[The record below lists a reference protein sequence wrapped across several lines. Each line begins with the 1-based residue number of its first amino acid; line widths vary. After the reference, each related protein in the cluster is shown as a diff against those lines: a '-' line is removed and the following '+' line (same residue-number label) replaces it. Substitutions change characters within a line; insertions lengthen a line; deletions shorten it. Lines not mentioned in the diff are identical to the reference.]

1 MLASVFG
8 NRWMA
13 ALGAL
18 VFGTVLALAILAGS
32 GTNPFVAM
40 ASLINGSLAPES
52 LSDTINWAVPL
63 VGMTL
68 AAAIPLRAGIINL
81 GGDGQVVAGGL
92 VAALVAIYGP
102 QMGAFT
108 TALAVLAA
116 IVTGGLVA
124 LVAALGET
132 RFRIPLLISSLLLSY
147 PIVGVASYLV
157 TTPLADVGSGLAQTV
172 QVPEGVRLGLLGGS
186 VNAGAILILLIC
198 VAVVIIDRFTV
209 FGMHVQVQGRNS
221 KFALYSGVNTE
232 AQTLQLMAAGG
243 AVAGLVGGVLVLGSF
258 YRFID
263 GALLTPG
270 YTYSGLMAALVGNGH
285 PLLSI
290 VTALFFSA
298 LQTGGFAMQRATGV
312 PRVFT
317 TMMQAAVV
325 LVLTL
330 KPGKHESH
338 D

>member
-1 MLASVFG
+1 MLASFFG
-8 NRWMA
+8 NRWLA
-13 ALGAL
+13 AAGAL
-18 VFGTVLALAILAGS
+18 VFGTALALAILAGS
-32 GTNPFVAM
+32 GTNPRMAM
-40 ASLINGSLAPES
+40 GALIEGSLSPQA

-81 GGDGQVVAGGL
+81 GGDGQIVAGGL

-102 QMGAFT
+102 QMGVFT
-108 TALAVLAA
+108 TILAILAGVA
-116 IVTGGLVA
+116 TGAFVA

-172 QVPEGVRLGLLGGS
+172 QVPEAVRLGLLGGS
-186 VNAGAILILLIC
+186 INGGAILILLIC
-198 VAVVIIDRFTV
+198 IAVILIDRFTV
-209 FGMHVQVQGRNS
+209 FGMHVQVRGRNR

-285 PLLSI
+285 PVLSI
-290 VTALFFSA
+290 VAALFFSA

-330 KPGKHESH
+330 KPGRHESH